1 MQVTP
6 STYTVAQ
13 YCAAFG
19 EREIVVNNDYQRGR
33 VWPPAA
39 RSYLIDTLLSG
50 YPIPKI
56 ALFQKTD
63 LRTRK
68 TIHEI
73 VDGQQR
79 SATIYDF
86 YADKLRLSGKGQW
99 SGKRYSDLAEDEQ
112 QRFLAYQLSVD
123 LFVAATEADIRQV
136 FRRMNSYTV
145 PLNRQEQRHATF
157 QGDFKWFVIE
167 MSELYSQILK
177 DMGVFT
183 ERNLSRMDDA
193 KLLTDLCYTTADGI
207 KSQSENSLDSFYA
220 AGEDGYS
227 EEAEMR
233 DRLGQAISTVLRWPD
248 LHDGPL
254 MRSYA
259 FYSLALAVMHCAHPV
274 DSLQSVFPLDSVIS
288 IDDNIVLPNL
298 TLLAEALAD
307 PETAPAYSEFVR
319 AAEAATNRIGPRTA
333 RFRWFCMALQ
343 PRLLHET
350 TSTT

>member
-19 EREIVVNNDYQRGR
+19 DRDIVVNTDYQRGR

-79 SATIYDF
+79 SVTIYDF
-86 YADKLRLSGKGQW
+86 YADNLRLSGKGRW
-99 SGKRYSDLAEDEQ
+99 AGKRYSDLDEDDQ

-123 LFVAATEADIRQV
+123 LFVAATESDIRQV

-145 PLNRQEQRHATF
+145 PLNRQEQRHATY
-157 QGDFKWFVIE
+157 QGDFKWFISA
-167 MSELYSQILK
+167 MSEQYSQLLK
-177 DMGVFT
+177 DIGVFT
-183 ERNLSRMDDA
+183 ERNLARMDDA
-193 KLLTDLCYTTADGI
+193 KLLTDLCFTVADGI
-207 KSQSENSLDSFYA
+207 KSQSENALDNFYA
-220 AGEDGYS
+220 AGEEGYD
-227 EEAEMR
+227 EEADMR
-233 DRLGQAISTVLRWPD
+233 DRLDNAISAVLRWPD
-248 LHDGPL
+248 LHKGPL
-254 MRSYA
+254 MRSYS
-259 FYSLALAVMHCAHPV
+259 FYSLILALMHCSRPDLA
-274 DSLQSVFPLDSVIS
+274 LQSAYSLESASS
-288 IDDNIVLPNL
+288 INDDIVLPNL
-298 TLLAEALAD
+298 SLLSEVLAN
-307 PETAPAYSEFVR
+307 PEGAPQYADFVR
-319 AAEAATNRIGPRTA
+319 ATEAATNRIGPRTT
-333 RFRWFCMALQ
+333 RFKWFCMALQ

-350 TSTT
+350 AATA